1 MLATLAA
8 LPEPAPQ
15 VTDFMTSV
23 RERKTFALNE
33 ANGFR
38 SSSMFN
44 LGIVAWR
51 LGRGFEF
58 DPVTLHAKNDPA
70 AERFLYQEMREPW
83 RTEMWG

>member
-38 SSSMFN
+38 SASMFN

-58 DPVTLHAKNDPA
+58 DPVTLHAKDDPA
-70 AERFLYQEMREPW
+70 AERFLCQEMREPW